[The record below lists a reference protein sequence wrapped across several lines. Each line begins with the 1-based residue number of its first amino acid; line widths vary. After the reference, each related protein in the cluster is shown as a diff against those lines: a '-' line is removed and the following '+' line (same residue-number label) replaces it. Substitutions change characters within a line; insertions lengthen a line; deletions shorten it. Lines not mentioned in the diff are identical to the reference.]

1 MYVNERDQINY
12 HGFLKALREM
22 NKVPQAAVSKGICTA
37 SGMNRFEN
45 GNRLAEKLMRDRL
58 TARLGI
64 SGEKYEDYLQPKEY
78 VKWEHRLRIVK
89 AIEERKLSKAKAVL
103 CDYENLE
110 GLNRINDQFV
120 EAMRFTIMSLEG
132 ASEEELLAC
141 IKKAVKYT
149 VSNVDKALAGAH
161 LLADQ
166 EINLIAEQICLT
178 PPKKTIRDAIAW
190 RISEYEKLITYMEN
204 SCWEKLQ
211 KAKVYPKIAFY
222 ICRLLLESDL
232 DEAACRR
239 GLELCHNAIELLRDT
254 SRLYYF
260 IELTERRRELANRL
274 MSFHIPSTEKDEL
287 EVMLKDNNAWEKVFK
302 DLYEEYKVAPYMS
315 DFCYLYYETEC
326 HNMVEV
332 IETRRKML
340 GLSRVKLGEGI
351 CTERTIIRFE
361 REGVNPSVDL
371 VRLLFDKMGLCAEY
385 RRAPIIVADGKAL
398 GLYQDVVNW
407 VNKLEYVEAEN
418 CINALSEEISMN
430 IIYNKQEINRLHN
443 LIRFRNKNITR
454 KDMESH
460 ALNTIEY
467 TIPINAI
474 EAGVRTK
481 SSYLTR
487 SEVQC
492 VYDIAFNGKIE
503 ESEICTQY
511 INQRCSDLLCDFQP
525 AMMPIFELL
534 LSRLASELGN
544 KGEHDNSSNISQVIL
559 RKSLNF
565 RRTHNI
571 AESVY
576 NILWNCMES
585 HPNVATNN
593 DYILAGLSTCI
604 CISRATNEKD
614 WETFFEDK
622 YLKITG

>member
-22 NKVPQAAVSKGICTA
+22 NKVPQEAVSKGICTV

-89 AIEERKLSKAKAVL
+89 YIEERKLSKAKAAL
-103 CDYENLE
+103 CDYEALE

-132 ASEEELLAC
+132 APEEELLAC

-149 VSNVDKALAGAH
+149 VSNVNKALAGEH

-166 EINLIAEQICLT
+166 EINLIAELMRLT
-178 PPKKTIRDAIAW
+178 PPKKTIRDVNAW

-222 ICRLLLESDL
+222 ICQLLLEGEL

-239 GLELCHNAIELLRDT
+239 GLDLCHNAIELLRDT

-274 MSFHIPSTEKDEL
+274 MTFDIPSSEKDEL

-302 DLYEEYKVAPYMS
+302 DLYEEYKVEPYMS

-340 GLSRVKLGEGI
+340 NLSRVKLGEGI
-351 CTERTIIRFE
+351 CTERTIVRFE

-385 RRAPIIVADGKAL
+385 RRARVITNDVEAL
-398 GLYQDVVNW
+398 MLSIEVGRNINNRDLERCESNLK
-407 VNKLEYVEAEN
+407 KLEEKLHMGITHNMQGIRRWQDLLLLLQRKISKKE
-418 CINALSEEISMN
+418 LSN
-430 IIYNKQEINRLHN
+430 RCQEVL
-443 LIRFRNKNITR
+443 
-454 KDMESH
+454 
-460 ALNTIEY
+460 EY
-467 TIPINAI
+467 TIPNKCVCEDGEKFFTREEWECLFNIAFETSGDMAYKCERLI
-474 EAGVRTK
+474 ENVCLNEDECIKDASNVFKLELFAGGLE
-481 SSYLTR
+481 SYLGDEGR
-487 SEVQC
+487 
-492 VYDIAFNGKIE
+492 YE
-503 ESEICTQY
+503 ESLKVG
-511 INQRCSDLLCDFQP
+511 D
-525 AMMPIFELL
+525 MMIELL
-534 LSRLASELGN
+534 LKNRRMNTLSNNLYSNMWNVSQLRGGSIEKSYTKRLLEQCVLLS
-544 KGEHDNSSNISQVIL
+544 DVV
-559 RKSLNF
+559 RKNMWTKF
-565 RRTHNI
+565 
-571 AESVY
+571 
-576 NILWNCMES
+576 
-585 HPNVATNN
+585 
-593 DYILAGLSTCI
+593 YIRKLQ
-604 CISRATNEKD
+604 EM
-614 WETFFEDK
+614 
-622 YLKITG
+622 

>member
-22 NKVPQAAVSKGICTA
+22 NKVPQEAVSKGICTV

-89 AIEERKLSKAKAVL
+89 YIEERKLSKAKAAL
-103 CDYENLE
+103 CDYEALE

-132 ASEEELLAC
+132 APEEELLTC

-149 VSNVDKALAGAH
+149 VSNVNKALAGEH

-166 EINLIAEQICLT
+166 EINLIAELMRLT
-178 PPKKTIRDAIAW
+178 PPKKTIRDVNAW

-222 ICRLLLESDL
+222 ICQLLLEGEL

-239 GLELCHNAIELLRDT
+239 GLDLCHNAIELLRDT

-274 MSFHIPSTEKDEL
+274 MAFDIPSSEKDEL

-340 GLSRVKLGEGI
+340 NLSRVKLGEGI
-351 CTERTIIRFE
+351 CTERTIVRFE

-385 RRAPIIVADGKAL
+385 RRAPIIVTDGKELSWYMDLANTIN
-398 GLYQDVVNW
+398 GLKY
-407 VNKLEYVEAEN
+407 EEAESRIYELSKR
-418 CINALSEEISMN
+418 INMN
-430 IIYNKQEINRLHN
+430 IIYNRQGINRLHN
-443 LIRFRNKNITR
+443 QILFSKKNITS
-454 KDMESH
+454 DELMQYAIDLVEH
-460 ALNTIEY
+460 
-467 TIPINAI
+467 TIPVSAI
-474 EAGVRTK
+474 ELAVKNVSG
-481 SSYLTR
+481 YLTR
-487 SEVQC
+487 VEVEC
-492 VYDIAFNGKIE
+492 VYDIAFYGSGK
-503 ESEICTQY
+503 STEICNKY
-511 INQRCSDLLCDFQP
+511 IKQRCKSLLKGFQP
-525 AMMPIFELL
+525 AMMPTFELL
-534 LSRLASELGN
+534 LARLASELGD
-544 KGEHDNSSNISQVIL
+544 KGEHNKSSNISKSMIKNSL
-559 RKSLNF
+559 RY
-565 RRTHNI
+565 RRTHSI
-571 AESVY
+571 AESIY
-576 NILWNCMES
+576 NILWNGMQS
-585 HPNVATNN
+585 HPDVATNN
-593 DYILAGLSTCI
+593 ANTLKELQKCI
-604 CISRATNEKD
+604 HISRATNEMD
-614 WETFFEDK
+614 WVTFFEDK
-622 YLKITG
+622 YTEMID